1 MDLYSPFKY
10 KLLRSAE
17 IVEIGEQ
24 KLNELK
30 KEWEDIYID
39 KDGNVTVPVPDHILN
54 ADIHEV
60 GLDALDEMGW
70 ELISVSKIEVYYF
83 KENKKQ
89 RLKYRNQRQKKQRKE
104 LKEILK
110 K

>member
-1 MDLYSPFKY
+1 MDLYSQFKY
-10 KLLRSAE
+10 KLLSSAK

-24 KLNELK
+24 KLDELK
-30 KEWEDIYID
+30 KDWEDIYID

-70 ELISVSKIEVYYF
+70 ELISVSQIEVYYF

-89 RLKYRNQRQKKQRKE
+89 RIKYRNQRRKKIRKK
-104 LKEILK
+104 LKETFK
-110 K
+110 